1 MSRQSHEN
9 VVSEIFE
16 ANEWPESDKKFG
28 QVDNLDEEGATLSSE
43 WLFTASETADSDPGY
58 QEVGQPED

>member
-1 MSRQSHEN
+1 M
-9 VVSEIFE
+9 SEIFE